1 MSSLRWNKDKINKLV
16 LDKKLLNKV
25 HSKITKLINSE
36 FISRS
41 DLKELYDK
49 EFKKEKINIT
59 AKATLIEVN
68 PFVNVKSSRKSING
82 LTTQGYIIT
91 KNKFKL

>member
-68 PFVNVKSSRKSING
+68 PFVNVKLSRKSING

-91 KNKFKL
+91 KNKFNL

>member
-1 MSSLRWNKDKINKLV
+1 M
-16 LDKKLLNKV
+16 
-25 HSKITKLINSE
+25 
-36 FISRS
+36 
-41 DLKELYDK
+41 KELYDK

-82 LTTQGYIIT
+82 LTTQGYTIT
-91 KNKFKL
+91 KNKFNL